1 MDVIILTLSLAV
13 FFLGLALLTNRA
25 RRRKDVAFELKPNC
39 LLTRWPVLFLTGPR
53 SMFYFSS
60 YWNLYTPYLAEHGY
74 EVFTLHLPWNNPRLR
89 QERFEY
95 FLNQQESQN
104 RKFHLV
110 LDTPTFTEFQDVL
123 RKRSPSVMSITRI
136 CDSGKDTGPG
146 DLRAFPL
153 PVAEIEMRDT
163 PKGSLF
169 LHLGYH
175 LHKQWVRRKDLN
187 SLSSLGALPATAL
200 ENSGRLLERAQ
211 TLAEMDLRES

>member
-1 MDVIILTLSLAV
+1 MDVVVLTLSLAV

-39 LLTRWPVLFLTGPR
+39 LLTRWPLLFLTGPR
-53 SMFYFSS
+53 SMFYFST

-95 FLNQQESQN
+95 FLNQQESLN

-110 LDTPTFTEFQDVL
+110 LDTPTFMEFQDIL

-136 CDSGKDTGPG
+136 CDSEKDSSPG
-146 DLRAFPL
+146 DLRGFPL
-153 PVAEIEMRDT
+153 PVAEIEMADT

-169 LHLGYH
+169 LHLGYR
-175 LHKQWVRRKDLN
+175 LHKQWVRRKELN
-187 SLSSLGALPATAL
+187 SLSSLGALPDTAL
-200 ENSGRLLERAQ
+200 ENSGHLLERAQ